1 MTRYVQEYIPLRIT
15 LGIKWPVNI
24 QLYNSSNIFARARLV
39 LSFQDNEKNEYDIWI
54 PLFSENT
61 YKIHNPDD

>member
-24 QLYNSSNIFARARLV
+24 QLYNPSNIFARARLV
-39 LSFQDNEKNEYDIWI
+39 LSFQDKEKNEYDI
-54 PLFSENT
+54 
-61 YKIHNPDD
+61 

>member
-24 QLYNSSNIFARARLV
+24 QLYNPSNIFARARLV
-39 LSFQDNEKNEYDIWI
+39 LSFQDKENNEYDIWI
-54 PLFSENT
+54 PFCSENT
-61 YKIHNPDD
+61 YKIHNPHD